1 MRERVCISFLQA
13 DIWGIGVCLLTVI
26 RELSKRLQKV
36 DMDIPQDWQHL
47 ALGKLQEKD
56 AKIFEHALE
65 KVMYCKQLHPMLQ
78 KLLEKDADSRPD
90 AVDVVKELQCILV
103 VRAHM
108 FTDMLRC
115 VYCRIARHH

>member
-1 MRERVCISFLQA
+1 M
-13 DIWGIGVCLLTVI
+13 DI
-26 RELSKRLQKV
+26 REE
-36 DMDIPQDWQHL
+36 WQHL

-65 KVMYCKQLHPMLQ
+65 KVMYCKQLHPMLL

-103 VRAHM
+103 VSAHM

-115 VYCRIARHH
+115 LYSRIVCHQ